1 MSDSE
6 AADRTMARRTYYFS
20 AEVADRLAAAVARL
34 HHGSLGRLSK
44 ADALDAIIGAGLER
58 VDEIEQRLR
67 D

>member
-6 AADRTMARRTYYFS
+6 ADRAMTRRTYYFS
-20 AEVADRLAAAVARL
+20 AEVADRLAVAVARL

-67 D
+67 E